1 MIHKMS
7 VAVTAVLLPLLT
19 GMTELSTKRVLLTI
33 YLVMTDVIGRGGDVI
48 ERLVS
53 NDTVD

>member
-19 GMTELSTKRVLLTI
+19 GMTELFTKRVSLTQ